1 MPEPSRRGMLAA
13 LGALLLVAGCDY
25 VAQKKL
31 VAGQH
36 TEADV
41 RALMGV
47 PTMVWDLPGGA
58 REWDFVRAPQGVE
71 TIRVRIGADGRYQG
85 MENILT
91 PANFA
96 NARPGM
102 TGEQLTRLL
111 SKPTDIEKYPLK
123 PEVVWS
129 WRYEQDGMKWRFNAH
144 FDGGGAQAQRFSK
157 TVDPQSQPGA

>member
-1 MPEPSRRGMLAA
+1 
-13 LGALLLVAGCDY
+13 
-25 VAQKKL
+25 
-31 VAGQH
+31 
-36 TEADV
+36 
-41 RALMGV
+41 
-47 PTMVWDLPGGA
+47 
-58 REWDFVRAPQGVE
+58 
-71 TIRVRIGADGRYQG
+71 

-102 TGEQLTRLL
+102 SGEQLTRLL

-144 FDGGGAQAQRFSK
+144 FDGGGNQAQRFSR
-157 TVDPQSQPGA
+157 TVDPQSQPGV